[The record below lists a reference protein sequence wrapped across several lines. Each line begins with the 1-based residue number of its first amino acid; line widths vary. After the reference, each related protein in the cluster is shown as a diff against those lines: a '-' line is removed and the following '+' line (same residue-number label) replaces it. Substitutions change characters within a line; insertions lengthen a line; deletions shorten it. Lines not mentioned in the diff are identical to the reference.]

1 MRPTP
6 NAIANIVITTAHL
19 RPVPSRSRKNAD
31 LAGTTPPP
39 SATFAARAPPNAT
52 LAPPRSAANEAD
64 HPCTRKTSATS
75 TTAAIW

>member
-6 NAIANIVITTAHL
+6 NAIANISITTAHF
-19 RPVPSRSRKNAD
+19 RQVANHSRSNAD
-31 LAGTTPPP
+31 RAVTTPPP
-39 SATFAARAPPNAT
+39 SAMFAARALPNTT